1 MWGLRPPFGGRED
14 PCGVGRGV
22 RGDEDILGK
31 EGPPAVPRW
40 GVGHLYGVT
49 ACVMTGN
56 PFLLTEGYGM
66 RYEDPCAKGTPHM

>member
-31 EGPPAVPRW
+31 EGPP
-40 GVGHLYGVT
+40 G
-49 ACVMTGN
+49 
-56 PFLLTEGYGM
+56 
-66 RYEDPCAKGTPHM
+66 GTPLGSGASLRGDGLCNDGEPLPPYRGLWDEV